1 MIVRKEE
8 NILSY
13 FEIGSFLFCFEL
25 DNKLWDFWQLCIYRF
40 SHVIEWRCPK
50 NDSASSENACKCKK
64 PQKQAIQNH
73 CNKFPVLNYL
83 LSVPKVELK
92 QKNRDNVGEKSK
104 RKREKHIF
112 STVGNPSYQNYKKLL
127 NLSKYFDGFI
137 TNLKAY

>member
-1 MIVRKEE
+1 MLFMIVRKEE
-8 NILSY
+8 NILLY

-92 QKNRDNVGEKSK
+92 QKTEIMWEKRTK
-104 RKREKHIF
+104 GKER
-112 STVGNPSYQNYKKLL
+112 STYLVQLVTLVIKTTKNFKTCQNT
-127 NLSKYFDGFI
+127 S
-137 TNLKAY
+137 T

>member
-1 MIVRKEE
+1 MLFMIVRKEE

-92 QKNRDNVGEKSK
+92 QKTEIMWEKRTK
-104 RKREKHIF
+104 GKER
-112 STVGNPSYQNYKKLL
+112 STYLVQLVTLVIKTTKNFKTCQNTLMDL
-127 NLSKYFDGFI
+127 
-137 TNLKAY
+137 